1 MPPLRL
7 LKKDFQIAI
16 NQFRGGSSMKGTV
29 GSIGCKTLETMV
41 GLEENLVHP
50 MINAAANVTRFMGA
64 YPLEAA
70 NFFLDM
76 TKYTIAVPQLFLGIG
91 NPLFVN
97 AVNMV
102 NPKRQLD
109 YLHHATQHIEPMRP
123 SLPHHIEW
131 EDERAA
137 LLTCDVENGTL
148 DNPVTIF
155 VAYTGRSAALA
166 DYNSRFNP
174 YQRSSLA
181 REFLDNGFGPVNIFA
196 AKNPQEENLDQATPE
211 YLKSVHEANRH
222 TIRTTGRPPH
232 IVGLC
237 QMGYFNAWN
246 LADNPDDANTFVL
259 AGAPFDPR
267 QGDNWIK
274 QFADSISIEEVDEY
288 LKASGN
294 RMSASLMAKGWR
306 LMDEP
311 DYFIGRPEHGFIAR
325 RHVKLFY
332 QMADDGFDCERDYVF
347 KSWMDKDVVSD
358 IAGGL
363 YRDLFSF
370 FKYGLEAEC
379 IRDKDFSRITCPTAV
394 MSGGKDDISPVETCT
409 AIFSKISSNVTRAF
423 HNPLV
428 GHTGIYNSEKA
439 LTGRYHEDNWQQ
451 IMKWMHENS
460 IHNRRRLN

>member
-1 MPPLRL
+1 
-7 LKKDFQIAI
+7 
-16 NQFRGGSSMKGTV
+16 
-29 GSIGCKTLETMV
+29 MV

-50 MINAAANVTRFMGA
+50 LINTAANMTRLWGA
-64 YPLEAA
+64 YPLEAV
-70 NFFLDM
+70 NFVLDL
-76 TKYTIAVPQLFLGIG
+76 TKYTIASPQLFLGITE
-91 NPLFVN
+91 PLGVK

-102 NPKRQLD
+102 NPKRQID
-109 YLHHATQHIEPMRP
+109 YLVHATQYIEPMKP
-123 SLPHHIEW
+123 ILPYHVEW
-131 EDERAA
+131 EDERATM
-137 LLTCDVENGTL
+137 LSCDTDNGVQ

-174 YQRSSLA
+174 GQRSSLA
-181 REFLDNGFGPVNIFA
+181 REFLDNGFGPVNIFV
-196 AKNPQEENLDQATPE
+196 AKNPLAKNLEHATPE
-211 YLKSVHEANRH
+211 YLSSVHAANQH
-222 TIRTTGRPPH
+222 TIRVTGRAPH

-267 QGDNWIK
+267 RGDNWVK
-274 QFADSISIEEVDEY
+274 HFADSVSIKEVNEY

-294 RMSASLMAKGWR
+294 RMSASLIAKGWR
-306 LMDEP
+306 LIDEP
-311 DYFIGRPEHGFIAR
+311 DYFVGKPEHGFIAR

-332 QMADDGFDCERDYVF
+332 QMADDSFDRERDYVF

-358 IAGGL
+358 IPGGL

-370 FKYGLEAEC
+370 FKYGLEADC
-379 IRDKDFSRITCPTAV
+379 IKDKDFSRITCPTAV
-394 MSGGKDDISPVETCT
+394 MSGGRDDISPVETCT
-409 AIFSKISSNVTRAF
+409 AIFEEISSSVTRAF

-439 LTGRYHEDNWQQ
+439 LTDRYHKDNWQQ
-451 IMKWMHENS
+451 IMKWMREHSLYNK
-460 IHNRRRLN
+460 RRVN